1 MKNPSFLHDL
11 SVWDLCFCLA
21 GLPIY
26 DSKNSSFQPGYLAYC
41 LIPIPK
47 LWLLPTVDFKHYSL
61 MVLWSD
67 PASVPNP

>member
-1 MKNPSFLHDL
+1 MISQCGIF
-11 SVWDLCFCLA
+11 VFALA

-41 LIPIPK
+41 LLPIPK
-47 LWLLPTVDFKHYSL
+47 LWLLPTVDFKRYSL